1 MPKERKTHEECRE
14 LLCIMCFK
22 KKGKS
27 LQNFSQDIIPEIRKY
42 IDIFDPSNKFFPSK
56 ICPTCRISLVKQK
69 NGLESKLIS
78 VFNYDEYKSEINS
91 ITTRS
96 AQNKSEELCE
106 CFLCKKAKS
115 CDILF
120 NLREKGRKYN

>member
-1 MPKERKTHEECRE
+1 MHVSWSSVVNLNFFQDAQRKKDSWRMQRVIVYYV
-14 LLCIMCFK
+14 LK

-96 AQNKSEELCE
+96 A
-106 CFLCKKAKS
+106 
-115 CDILF
+115 
-120 NLREKGRKYN
+120 